1 MLPNAELYDSWWAQG
16 KDQPNGLSTGKA
28 VQLWASFGFPQD
40 VLWQL
45 WQLADQNGD
54 GELDVVE
61 HRLAMHL
68 VSMVRSGQPLP
79 PSISH
84 ELKQAAA
91 ANVAPAPAPTP
102 APAPATMPAGAAPMP
117 SPPMPAPAPATAAP
131 APAPAAPSGSMDNSV
146 WALTDADGVL
156 YKRMWSAANAAG
168 RGRVDLQES
177 QLQRS
182 GLPPAALQQ
191 VFTLADRDG
200 DGKLD
205 LNEYLLACHLATRH
219 LKLRPPPPHTPFL
232 TRTLNPNPDPEHEH
246 EPEPEPGRNPGP
258 GPERNPDANPDPGPD
273 I

>member
-91 ANVAPAPAPTP
+91 ANVAPAPAP
-102 APAPATMPAGAAPMP
+102 APAPATMPAGAAPMLIRR
-117 SPPMPAPAPATAAP
+117 AA
-131 APAPAAPSGSMDNSV
+131 
-146 WALTDADGVL
+146 
-156 YKRMWSAANAAG
+156 
-168 RGRVDLQES
+168 
-177 QLQRS
+177 
-182 GLPPAALQQ
+182 
-191 VFTLADRDG
+191 
-200 DGKLD
+200 
-205 LNEYLLACHLATRH
+205 
-219 LKLRPPPPHTPFL
+219 
-232 TRTLNPNPDPEHEH
+232 
-246 EPEPEPGRNPGP
+246 
-258 GPERNPDANPDPGPD
+258 
-273 I
+273 